1 MGMQKKNEKKD
12 FSEIVRKWK
21 KWWGGV
27 RNIQRNWIKVGVTY
41 FFRTIINEE
50 KNREKEAL

>member
-1 MGMQKKNEKKD
+1 MKKRT
-12 FSEIVRKWK
+12 FSEIDRNWK